1 MSHNEIAKSLE
12 LLEKDW
18 DIEPII
24 KDFHL
29 GRRDD
34 VSENSIKIRDVVFHI
49 PFLTKIKKFI
59 LFSFL
64 VFLQFLFL
72 DYRALAALPSFIF

>member
-1 MSHNEIAKSLE
+1 MIWHSYNVSQKEISKSLE

-18 DIEPII
+18 DIDPII

-34 VSENSIKIRDVVFHI
+34 VSENSIRVKDVVFNIH
-49 PFLTKIKKFI
+49 F
-59 LFSFL
+59 
-64 VFLQFLFL
+64 
-72 DYRALAALPSFIF
+72 

>member
-1 MSHNEIAKSLE
+1 MSQKEISKSLE

-18 DIEPII
+18 DIDPII

-34 VSENSIKIRDVVFHI
+34 VSENSIRVKDVVFLI
-49 PFLTKIKKFI
+49 
-59 LFSFL
+59 S
-64 VFLQFLFL
+64 
-72 DYRALAALPSFIF
+72 

>member
-24 KDFHL
+24 KDFHI
-29 GRRDD
+29 GRLDD
-34 VSENSIKIRDVVFHI
+34 DSENSIKIGDVVFHI
-49 PFLTKIKKFI
+49 TF
-59 LFSFL
+59 
-64 VFLQFLFL
+64 
-72 DYRALAALPSFIF
+72 